1 MRQPSQKLIIFAL
14 VALGTGYAVSFAV
27 MTFILDA
34 PLRLYGF
41 GNLTLV
47 ALLVATVLIVWLDKP
62 MGLGFFKW
70 PAAIPKREKQDA
82 ETSASRSPAS
92 QEEPVVQIQIP
103 QGTMFPHETPSDHW
117 DVNFGDGKQV
127 YQGADLPLWILA
139 GWAAFILWAVIY
151 LISGLP
157 TFHY

>member
-1 MRQPSQKLIIFAL
+1 MRQPSQKLIIFAV
-14 VALGTGYAVSFAV
+14 VALGAGYAVSFAV

-47 ALLVATVLIVWLDKP
+47 ALLVAFLLIVWLDKP
-62 MGLGFFKW
+62 MDLGFFKW
-70 PAAIPKREKQDA
+70 PVAKPRAEKKSV
-82 ETSASRSPAS
+82 ESVPSRSQVS
-92 QEEPVVQIQIP
+92 QEESAGPIQISK
-103 QGTMFPHETPSDHW
+103 GTIFPHETPSEHW
-117 DVNFGDGKQV
+117 EVNFGDGKQV
-127 YQGADLPLWILA
+127 YQGADLPIWILA

>member
-1 MRQPSQKLIIFAL
+1 MRQPTQKLIIFAL
-14 VALGTGYAVSFAV
+14 VALGAGYAVSFV
-27 MTFILDA
+27 IMTFILDA

-47 ALLVATVLIVWLDKP
+47 ALLVAFLLIVWLDKP
-62 MGLGFFKW
+62 MDLGFFKW
-70 PAAIPKREKQDA
+70 REVQPKAEKKSADA
-82 ETSASRSPAS
+82 VASPPLAGQ
-92 QEEPVVQIQIP
+92 QEPPLQVQIP
-103 QGTMFPHETPSDHW
+103 QGTMFPHETPSEHW

-127 YQGADLPLWILA
+127 YQGADLPIWILA
-139 GWAAFILWAVIY
+139 GWAAFIIWAVIY

>member
-1 MRQPSQKLIIFAL
+1 MRQPSQKLIIFFI
-14 VALGTGYAVSFAV
+14 VALGAGYAVSFGI

-47 ALLVATVLIVWLDKP
+47 ALLVAGLLLIWFDKP
-62 MGLGFFKW
+62 MELGLFKW
-70 PAAIPKREKQDA
+70 PAPKPKTEQTVQTVQRA
-82 ETSASRSPAS
+82 ASIDPAAQVDSPK
-92 QEEPVVQIQIP
+92 
-103 QGTMFPHETPSDHW
+103 GTMFPHETPTEHW
-117 DVNFGDGKQV
+117 DVNFGDSKQV
-127 YQGADLPLWILA
+127 YQGADLPVWILA
-139 GWAAFILWAVIY
+139 GWAAFIIWAVVY

>member
-1 MRQPSQKLIIFAL
+1 MRQPTQKLVIFAL
-14 VALGTGYAVSFAV
+14 VALGAGYAVSFVV

-47 ALLVATVLIVWLDKP
+47 ALLVAFLLIVWLDKP
-62 MGLGFFKW
+62 MDLGFFKW
-70 PAAIPKREKQDA
+70 PAAKPKAEKKSA
-82 ETSASRSPAS
+82 ETVASHPQAG
-92 QEEPVVQIQIP
+92 QEEPGLQIQIP
-103 QGTMFPHETPSDHW
+103 QGTMFPHETPSEHW

-139 GWAAFILWAVIY
+139 GWAAFIIWAVIY